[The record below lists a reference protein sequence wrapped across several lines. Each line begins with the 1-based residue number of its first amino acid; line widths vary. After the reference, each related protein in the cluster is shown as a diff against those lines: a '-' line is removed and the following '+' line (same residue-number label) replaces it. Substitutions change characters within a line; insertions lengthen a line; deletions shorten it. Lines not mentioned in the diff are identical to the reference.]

1 MNVEYTRQKT
11 FKQSTNSIN
20 EIFQSQNMNPNE
32 TSIMKHNNKINQ
44 ESVASNGNVINL
56 KIQHQIN
63 TKSIIL
69 NENDQIEELKQDDSE
84 KKKALKLQSLKR
96 SSLLRKECII
106 KDEKTVLT
114 FSTLYVAKFIRR
126 IKAMSSLIRFK
137 EMGYS
142 QFKIIKDKST
152 DYKFYFIKEM
162 FSGEAPSIFDKYYHK
177 LTNSQAWKKCNKI
190 TSTLKLNHLK
200 LLIYP
205 NSLIRLIW
213 ITFLLS
219 IIIINLIYVPFKYSF
234 DIYEVQNLVWFVYFL
249 PQIAF
254 ISEIFLTFFT
264 AIYRKG
270 LIITKKRIIFVDYTK
285 GKLMQHFVI
294 WNFQVFVLILIQRKD
309 ILFLILYLIGLYTNH
324 YTDLVIVLRT
334 YDIFKI
340 LREIDERFQFRGK
353 IASCM
358 ELFKLIFFIIIFA
371 HYIACVWHKI
381 GVIGQQEGAKVTWMS
396 AIDIQPATI
405 ADYYIT
411 SLYWAVVTMITLG
424 YGDIVPKNQQEKL
437 FVILITQISCIL
449 FAYTMNSIGEI
460 LKEMGKK
467 QQLFKQQMSLI
478 DTYMRKRGLN
488 QLTQVKVRKYFEYLN
503 KESMEDNEKS
513 SQLIQN
519 LPQSLKEEVYSDV
532 YGRVLNQKKIF
543 NLHFSPQFLKE
554 LSLVIRERRLGPE
567 EVLFKE
573 KEQSDSIF
581 FVMKG
586 KVQMKQ
592 RNLDVLRTFT
602 KGELFGEIQFFGDC
616 ESEYTAVTAN
626 VTSLAVLKK
635 KDFLD
640 VIQRFPKDYEQFCF
654 MKDNINLYQNI
665 EGLDHKCVSCNSFT
679 HTLKNC
685 QYVNYVRNKQK
696 VLNSFTKYQ
705 DQKRA
710 IFIRQIQRRK
720 QNALRNQKLIYD
732 SVVKQIFLASKFA
745 KAQDLQEELSDMDS
759 QDLSISYSEENVQ
772 GDNLNEEA
780 EISRAAVSM
789 ISSITPQFT
798 NDFFQRTKVKKL
810 SQIKQQQKPQ
820 KVSKFARY
828 MKEDDFNIRRVE
840 SDEEE
845 NKSESEEPLQNQ
857 LCESNQML
865 KSQAILTN
873 PAMRIHINSKDMNK
887 VNGFNQSSTLKYKND
902 FNISEYQYQITQ
914 FTDKD
919 LNDEQSLQY
928 NKSNYANQ
936 GILSAEDNLFTPVS
950 TQKNSIISPKAMF
963 LDLKRPRDIRYDK
976 KKNKIIAKFLQKSQE
991 LDFVNEVN
999 SDKNDTN
1006 YVFTEHKNGIN
1017 NQESQQNSYEC
1028 SITNN
1033 ETPQNSDDKKQNRKG
1048 KALKIFTQQI
1058 HQAQIQKLKNGNFT
1072 PPQNR
1077 NHTNLI
1083 TSDENNAALASDKKM
1098 LSLQEIPKI
1107 NFSQIQECNL
1117 DNQFQNQKIS
1127 PILLNQTKNNESAI
1141 VSDNDLAGY
1150 LSPIPHTLDKS
1161 QSSFYQ
1167 LSEGFNSGKNTQNKL
1182 KVWNKLNPS
1191 NSLKQNLKSFK
1202 VVQIQE
1208 EQYESS
1214 QNNVSRSPNKDL
1226 NAKTSDEESFHKINS
1241 NSNSSKNS
1249 SDSEQNSKKQ
1259 QLYNFQDYIKFNSEI
1274 DLNEKDLFISSFD
1287 KMKFFEIYFPQ
1298 NNYSVSINKYNLC
1311 RRRTLGYKNMII
1323 RKKAQVKK
1331 KLAIFNK
1338 LHF

>member
-1 MNVEYTRQKT
+1 MDVELTRQKT

-20 EIFQSQNMNPNE
+20 EVLQSQNMNPLE
-32 TSIMKHNNKINQ
+32 TSIIKHNNNIRQ
-44 ESVASNGNVINL
+44 DSVTSNVNVINL
-56 KIQHQIN
+56 QIQHQIN
-63 TKSIIL
+63 TKSLIL
-69 NENDQIEELKQDDSE
+69 NDNEQIEDLKQTDSE
-84 KKKALKLQSLKR
+84 RKKILNNLSLKR

-126 IKAMSSLIRFK
+126 IKAMSSLMRFK

-152 DYKFYFIKEM
+152 DYKYYFIKEM
-162 FSGEAPSIFDKYYHK
+162 FSGDAPSIIDKFFHK
-177 LTNSQAWKKCNKI
+177 LTNSQLWKRCNKLI
-190 TSTLKLNHLK
+190 GTLKLNHLT

-213 ITFLLS
+213 ISFLLS
-219 IIIINLIYVPFKYSF
+219 IITINLVYVPFKYSF
-234 DIYEVQNLVWFVYFL
+234 DIYETSNLIWFVYFL

-285 GKLMQHFVI
+285 GKLI
-294 WNFQVFVLILIQRKD
+294 KD
-309 ILFLILYLIGLYTNH
+309 ILFVILYLIGLHTNH
-324 YTDLVIVLRT
+324 YTDLVILLRT
-334 YDIFKI
+334 YDIFQI

-381 GVIGQQEGAKVTWMS
+381 GVLGKQEGEKVTWMT
-396 AIDIQPATI
+396 AIDIQPATV

-503 KESMEDNEKS
+503 KESMEDNEQS

-573 KEQSDSIF
+573 KERSDSLF

-592 RNLDVLRTFT
+592 RNLEVLKTFT
-602 KGELFGEIQFFGDC
+602 KGDLFGEIQFFGDC

-640 VIQRFPKDYEQFCF
+640 VIMRFPKDYEQFCF

-705 DQKRA
+705 DQKRT
-710 IFIRQIQRRK
+710 IFIRQRQRRK
-720 QNALRNQKLIYD
+720 QNALKSQKQVYD
-732 SVVKQIFLASKFA
+732 SVVKQIFLASKYA

-772 GDNLNEEA
+772 GDNLNDEA

-789 ISSITPQFT
+789 ISSISPQFT

-810 SQIKQQQKPQ
+810 SQINQAKKPQ

-840 SDEEE
+840 SDVEE

-857 LCESNQML
+857 LSESNQML

-873 PAMRIHINSKDMNK
+873 TARRILINSKEINK
-887 VNGFNQSSTLKYKND
+887 VNGFNQSNNTLHKND
-902 FNISEYQYQITQ
+902 FNISDNQYQITQ

-919 LNDEQSLQY
+919 FNDEQSLQY
-928 NKSNYANQ
+928 NKSNYAHQ
-936 GILSAEDNLFTPVS
+936 GILSTEDNLISPTS
-950 TQKNSIISPKAMF
+950 NYKNFIISPKAMF
-963 LDLKRPRDIRYDK
+963 LDLKRPRDIRFEK
-976 KKNKIIAKFLQKSQE
+976 KKEKIITKFLQKSHE
-991 LDFVNEVN
+991 LDFINEIKSPK
-999 SDKNDTN
+999 SDTDKPQAQI
-1006 YVFTEHKNGIN
+1006 KNGNSI
-1017 NQESQQNSYEC
+1017 QESLQDSYELN
-1028 SITNN
+1028 ITN
-1033 ETPQNSDDKKQNRKG
+1033 ETPINSDDKKQNKKG
-1048 KALKIFTQQI
+1048 KAFKIFTQQL
-1058 HQAQIQKLKNGNFT
+1058 HQASMQKLKNGNLT
-1072 PPQNR
+1072 PPNR
-1077 NHTNLI
+1077 THQNLI
-1083 TSDENNAALASDKKM
+1083 MSDEKNSTLTSGKKK
-1098 LSLQEIPKI
+1098 LSLQDIPKI
-1107 NFSQIQECNL
+1107 NISQINQYNS
-1117 DNQFQNQKIS
+1117 DNQNGNNLKIS
-1127 PILLNQTKNNESAI
+1127 PIQQNQTKNNESAI

-1150 LSPIPHTLDKS
+1150 LSPIPHTQDKS
-1161 QSSFYQ
+1161 QTSFYQ
-1167 LSEGFNSGKNTQNKL
+1167 LSEGFSSGKNIQNKP

-1191 NSLKQNLKSFK
+1191 NSLKKHLRTFK

-1214 QNNVSRSPNKDL
+1214 QNNVSKSPNKER
-1226 NAKTSDEESFHKINS
+1226 NGQISDEESIHKANS
-1241 NSNSSKNS
+1241 NSNNSKNS

-1259 QLYNFQDYIKFNSEI
+1259 QMYDNQDYIKFNTEL
-1274 DLNEKDLFISSFD
+1274 DLNERDLFISSFD
-1287 KMKFFEIYFPQ
+1287 KMKLFEIYFPS
-1298 NNYSVSINKYNLC
+1298 NNYSVSINKYNLF
-1311 RRRTLGYKNMII
+1311 RRKTLGYKNMII

>member
-1 MNVEYTRQKT
+1 MQILFLYLQLIIIYKNKYLQFQLIYRLHLSQIN
-11 FKQSTNSIN
+11 FSTNQQVSIYY
-20 EIFQSQNMNPNE
+20 SQFYCQ
-32 TSIMKHNNKINQ
+32 IL
-44 ESVASNGNVINL
+44 VL
-56 KIQHQIN
+56 KIQNRFSIMEKVQQIN
-63 TKSIIL
+63 RYIKVKSFDLTDISCKLITLYEIIL
-69 NENDQIEELKQDDSE
+69 NE
-84 KKKALKLQSLKR
+84 
-96 SSLLRKECII
+96 LLNYTK
-106 KDEKTVLT
+106 
-114 FSTLYVAKFIRR
+114 
-126 IKAMSSLIRFK
+126 
-137 EMGYS
+137 
-142 QFKIIKDKST
+142 
-152 DYKFYFIKEM
+152 
-162 FSGEAPSIFDKYYHK
+162 
-177 LTNSQAWKKCNKI
+177 
-190 TSTLKLNHLK
+190 
-200 LLIYP
+200 

-213 ITFLLS
+213 ISFLLS
-219 IIIINLIYVPFKYSF
+219 IITINLVYVPFKYSF
-234 DIYEVQNLVWFVYFL
+234 DIYETSNLIWFVYFL

-264 AIYRKG
+264 GYIYIKY
-270 LIITKKRIIFVDYTK
+270 II
-285 GKLMQHFVI
+285 L
-294 WNFQVFVLILIQRKD
+294 
-309 ILFLILYLIGLYTNH
+309 
-324 YTDLVIVLRT
+324 LRT
-334 YDIFKI
+334 YDIFQI

-381 GVIGQQEGAKVTWMS
+381 GVLGKQEGEKVTWMT
-396 AIDIQPATI
+396 AIDIQPATV

-503 KESMEDNEKS
+503 KESMEDNEQS

-573 KEQSDSIF
+573 KERSDSLF

-592 RNLDVLRTFT
+592 RNLEVLKTFT
-602 KGELFGEIQFFGDC
+602 KGDLFGEIQFFGDC

-640 VIQRFPKDYEQFCF
+640 VIMRFPKDYEQFCF

-705 DQKRA
+705 DQKRT
-710 IFIRQIQRRK
+710 IFIRQRQRRK
-720 QNALRNQKLIYD
+720 QNALKSQKQVYD
-732 SVVKQIFLASKFA
+732 SVVKQIFLASKYA
-745 KAQDLQEELSDMDS
+745 KAQDLQEELSGICLFYFDMDS

-772 GDNLNEEA
+772 GDNLNDEA

-789 ISSITPQFT
+789 ISSISPQFT

-810 SQIKQQQKPQ
+810 SQINQAKKPQ
-820 KVSKFARY
+820 KVSKFAR
-828 MKEDDFNIRRVE
+828 RVE
-840 SDEEE
+840 SDVEE

-857 LCESNQML
+857 LSESNQML

-873 PAMRIHINSKDMNK
+873 TARRILINSKEINK
-887 VNGFNQSSTLKYKND
+887 VNGFNQSNNTLHKND
-902 FNISEYQYQITQ
+902 FNISDNQYQITQ

-919 LNDEQSLQY
+919 FNDEQSLQY
-928 NKSNYANQ
+928 NKSNYAHQ
-936 GILSAEDNLFTPVS
+936 GILSTEDNLISPTS
-950 TQKNSIISPKAMF
+950 NYKNFIISPKAMF
-963 LDLKRPRDIRYDK
+963 LDLKRPRDIRFEK
-976 KKNKIIAKFLQKSQE
+976 KKEKIITKFLQKSHE
-991 LDFVNEVN
+991 LDFINEIKSPK
-999 SDKNDTN
+999 SDTDKPQAQI
-1006 YVFTEHKNGIN
+1006 KNGNSI
-1017 NQESQQNSYEC
+1017 QESLQDSYELN
-1028 SITNN
+1028 ITN
-1033 ETPQNSDDKKQNRKG
+1033 ETPINSDDKKQNKKG
-1048 KALKIFTQQI
+1048 KAFKIFTQQL
-1058 HQAQIQKLKNGNFT
+1058 HQASMQKLKNGNLT
-1072 PPQNR
+1072 PPNR
-1077 NHTNLI
+1077 THQNLI
-1083 TSDENNAALASDKKM
+1083 MSDEKNSTLTSGKKK
-1098 LSLQEIPKI
+1098 LSLQDIPKI
-1107 NFSQIQECNL
+1107 NISQINQYNS
-1117 DNQFQNQKIS
+1117 DNQNGNNLKIS
-1127 PILLNQTKNNESAI
+1127 PIQQNQTKNNESAI

-1150 LSPIPHTLDKS
+1150 LSPIPHTQDKS
-1161 QSSFYQ
+1161 QTSFYQ
-1167 LSEGFNSGKNTQNKL
+1167 LSEGFSSGKNIQNKP

-1191 NSLKQNLKSFK
+1191 NSLKKHLRTFK

-1214 QNNVSRSPNKDL
+1214 QNNVSKSPNKER
-1226 NAKTSDEESFHKINS
+1226 NGQISDEESIHKANS
-1241 NSNSSKNS
+1241 NSNNSKNS

-1259 QLYNFQDYIKFNSEI
+1259 QMYDNQDYIKFNTEL
-1274 DLNEKDLFISSFD
+1274 DLNERDLFISSFD
-1287 KMKFFEIYFPQ
+1287 KMKLFEIYFPS
-1298 NNYSVSINKYNLC
+1298 NNYSVSINKYNLF
-1311 RRRTLGYKNMII
+1311 RRKTLGYKNMII

>member
-1 MNVEYTRQKT
+1 MNVEFTQQKT

-20 EIFQSQNMNPNE
+20 EVFQSQNIPYE
-32 TSIMKHNNKINQ
+32 TSIMKHNQKSNQ

-63 TKSIIL
+63 TKSLIL
-69 NENDQIEELKQDDSE
+69 NDNEQIEEFKHTDSE
-84 KKKALKLQSLKR
+84 KKKVLKEQSLKR
-96 SSLLRKECII
+96 SSLLRKECIV

-126 IKAMSSLIRFK
+126 IKAMSSLMRFK

-152 DYKFYFIKEM
+152 DYKYYFIKEM

-177 LTNSQAWKKCNKI
+177 LTNSQVWKKCNKI
-190 TSTLKLNHLK
+190 TSTLKLNHLT

-213 ITFLLS
+213 ISFLML
-219 IIIINLIYVPFKYSF
+219 IITINLVYVPFKYSF
-234 DIYEVQNLVWFVYFL
+234 DIYDVSDLIWFVYFL

-285 GKLMQHFVI
+285 GKLI
-294 WNFQVFVLILIQRKD
+294 KD
-309 ILFLILYLIGLYTNH
+309 ILFLILYLIGLHTNH

-334 YDIFKI
+334 YDLFQI

-381 GVIGQQEGAKVTWMS
+381 GVIGKQEGERVTWMS
-396 AIDIQPATI
+396 AIDIQPATV

-503 KESMEDNEKS
+503 KESMEDNEQS
-513 SQLIQN
+513 SQLISN

-573 KEQSDSIF
+573 KERSDSIF

-635 KDFLD
+635 IDFLD

-710 IFIRQIQRRK
+710 IFIRQRQRRK
-720 QNALRNQKLIYD
+720 QNALRNQKLVYD
-732 SVVKQIFLASKFA
+732 CVVKQIFLASKYA

-759 QDLSISYSEENVQ
+759 QDLSISYSEENAQ
-772 GDNLNEEA
+772 GDNLNDEA

-789 ISSITPQFT
+789 ISSISPQFT

-810 SQIKQQQKPQ
+810 SQIQQQKKPQ

-840 SDEEE
+840 SDVEE
-845 NKSESEEPLQNQ
+845 NKSECEEPLQNQ
-857 LCESNQML
+857 LSESNQML
-865 KSQAILTN
+865 KSQAILAN
-873 PAMRIHINSKDMNK
+873 PAIKIHINSNDQTK
-887 VNGFNQSSTLKYKND
+887 VNGFNQSNHIKHKSD
-902 FNISEYQYQITQ
+902 FNISDNHYQITQ

-919 LNDEQSLQY
+919 LNDEQSIQY

-936 GILSAEDNLFTPVS
+936 VLFSTEDNLISPIS
-950 TQKNSIISPKAMF
+950 TQNNIILSPKTMF
-963 LDLKRPRDIRYDK
+963 LDLKRPRDIRFDQK
-976 KKNKIIAKFLQKSQE
+976 RSKIISKFLQKSQE
-991 LDFVNEVN
+991 LDFINEI
-999 SDKNDTN
+999 STDKNDSN
-1006 YVFTEHKNGIN
+1006 HAQAQLKNGSD
-1017 NQESQQNSYEC
+1017 NQESLQDSYD
-1028 SITNN
+1028 N
-1033 ETPQNSDDKKQNRKG
+1033 ETPQNTDDKRQYKKG

-1058 HQAQIQKLKNGNFT
+1058 HQASIQKYKNGNFT

-1077 NHTNLI
+1077 NHQNQI
-1083 TSDENNAALASDKKM
+1083 KSDEKNATLASDKKM

-1107 NFSQIQECNL
+1107 NISQINDQIS
-1117 DNQFQNQKIS
+1117 DNQPTNQKIS
-1127 PILLNQTKNNESAI
+1127 PIQLSQTKNNESAI

-1150 LSPIPHTLDKS
+1150 LSPIPHALDKS
-1161 QSSFYQ
+1161 QTSFYQ
-1167 LSEGFNSGKNTQNKL
+1167 LSEGFSSGKNIQNKP

-1191 NSLKQNLKSFK
+1191 NTLKKHLRTFK

-1214 QNNVSRSPNKDL
+1214 QNNVSRSPNKEP
-1226 NAKTSDEESFHKINS
+1226 NGKMSDEESIHKINS
-1241 NSNSSKNS
+1241 NSNTSKNS

-1259 QLYNFQDYIKFNSEI
+1259 QLYNNQDFIKFTSEI

-1287 KMKFFEIYFPQ
+1287 KMRHYEIYFPY
-1298 NNYSVSINKYNLC
+1298 NNYSVSINKYNLF